1 VALASENLKRNRD
14 FSELN
19 KKHLQGDTEPRQ
31 GAQVASGI
39 LTVRTW
45 GVRWLKR
52 RELEGLRSVEDD
64 WSRWRT
70 HVLTAPW
77 ADRSLRKVTPS
88 DARDWF
94 ASMCAKRSS
103 NPTHKIRT
111 KPLAAATVKHALM
124 LVRAAFQAA
133 VDEGLCSLN
142 PFTGIRVRRSRFA
155 RTREPWTVLYP
166 YERSIL
172 GILPKPERLIA
183 RFALGTALRPPGEL
197 WGLHLADIIDLDGAD
212 PHAVIR
218 YSRSRSA
225 GDGVGPTKSGKVRRV
240 PLFGLGLQALR
251 EWLAFLPSY
260 APKNP
265 RGLVFPKADGSPR
278 AKGRLC
284 RGWTRVARVL
294 GRPIRFYDLRHSC
307 ATALLAGW
315 VGPPWSLEE
324 LRVLLGH
331 SSITMTERYAHF
343 LDDAR
348 SREAARRHLTTTT
361 NEETAERSGEVAMS
375 ENSGLVGSPGLEPG
389 TYGLKDLTPP
399 PEGGCASSGVAASD
413 VTDDDDDGDEEGG
426 SNPPSNGDV
435 GDNFARVID
444 DAETLV
450 RVLRML
456 GALRRV
462 ERVRVLA
469 VLRAH
474 FPGEWPAERV
484 LLREDA

>member
-1 VALASENLKRNRD
+1 
-14 FSELN
+14 
-19 KKHLQGDTEPRQ
+19 
-31 GAQVASGI
+31 
-39 LTVRTW
+39 
-45 GVRWLKR
+45 
-52 RELEGLRSVEDD
+52 
-64 WSRWRT
+64 
-70 HVLTAPW
+70 
-77 ADRSLRKVTPS
+77 VTPS

-94 ASMCAKRSS
+94 ATMCAKRSS
-103 NPTHKIRT
+103 NPTHKIRV
-111 KPLAAATVKHALM
+111 KPLAAATVKHALT

-133 VDEGLCSLN
+133 VEEELCPSN

-166 YERSIL
+166 HERSIL

-212 PHAVIR
+212 PHVVIR

-225 GDGVGPTKSGKVRRV
+225 GDGVGPTKSGKIRRV

-331 SSITMTERYAHF
+331 STITMTERYAHF

-361 NEETAERSGEVAMS
+361 NEATEETAEKNGEVAMS

-389 TYGLKDLTPP
+389 TYGLKDLTHT
-399 PEGGCASSGVAASD
+399 PEGVCA
-413 VTDDDDDGDEEGG
+413 DDDALKRKEAEENDA
-426 SNPPSNGDV
+426 SQ
-435 GDNFARVID
+435 ARVRALVVVLQELNALPR
-444 DAETLV
+444 AERQ
-450 RVLRML
+450 RVL
-456 GALRRV
+456 G
-462 ERVRVLA
+462 
-469 VLRAH
+469 VLRTF
-474 FPGEWPAERV
+474 FPGDWPAD
-484 LLREDA
+484 LALSDAARRGHA